1 MQMRLSFLSTPQ
13 NAFIRGILTIAIG
26 ITFLVVPNLTLK
38 SVIMTIGAMILLSG
52 IFSLLFSGRK
62 NSRAFS
68 FGSSFQ
74 GIFTILWGLLFLL
87 SPWVIVKIFGFF
99 FGVLFLLMGL
109 MQFFGAI
116 GSLSK
121 SVWSWIYLIFGLMM
135 ISGGIFLLVHPIES
149 AEKIFKFLGAILLIY
164 GLLQLTLG
172 WRIRKMPNGPNAGN
186 IVDTTYEEV

>member
-1 MQMRLSFLSTPQ
+1 MRLSFLSTPQ

-62 NSRAFS
+62 NSRGVN
-68 FGSSFQ
+68 FGTSFQ
-74 GIFTILWGLLFLL
+74 GFFTILWGLLFLL

-121 SVWSWIYLIFGLMM
+121 SIWSWI
-135 ISGGIFLLVHPIES
+135 
-149 AEKIFKFLGAILLIY
+149 
-164 GLLQLTLG
+164 
-172 WRIRKMPNGPNAGN
+172 
-186 IVDTTYEEV
+186 